1 MGFEALR
8 RRGSARTEPSRRFK
22 LAIVTLPADP
32 PAQLKLAELTI
43 ARLEAERDRLESLVV
58 RLGALAAEFD
68 AEVLVQGLTE
78 AARDLTGATLA
89 MFVPTELAA
98 VSQPTV
104 VCEPGALG
112 EMPEPSRVPILA
124 GTLWRVSPVRLDDAL
139 QADASNPGYGRF
151 SDGKPFRSW
160 VGAPVRDRYGDAL
173 GGLFLAH
180 HCPQAF
186 GPREEEMIQGLAAH
200 LGASLDN
207 LAVFQERSG
216 VARALQQTL
225 LPPELPDIPGVDFAS
240 RYRPAKSMAL
250 VGGDFY
256 DMFEVRPGVWSLIM
270 GDVSGVGP
278 EAAALTGIARYAVRA
293 LASQGASPAKI
304 LTQLNE
310 TLVRFGLQDR
320 FCTMLYGELR
330 PDGDVLRVKIA
341 NGGHPYPMLLRA
353 DGWVE
358 ELEIHG
364 TLLGMLS
371 EISLEERDVEL
382 APGDLLVGYTDGVT
396 EARDPSGD
404 FFGPMVWPTFW
415 WGVPAGPRRG
425 WPSAS
430 NSPCSSSKPVSP
442 PTTSPSWWSRLF
454 PNRSGKHA
462 GGGTHQIRCRSHPP
476 WLNRGASRSPRA
488 TRFENG

>member
-1 MGFEALR
+1 M
-8 RRGSARTEPSRRFK
+8 
-22 LAIVTLPADP
+22 TLPADP
-32 PAQLKLAELTI
+32 LAELKLAELTI
-43 ARLEAERDRLESLVV
+43 ARLEAERDRLESLVI

-68 AEVLVQGLTE
+68 AEALVQGVTE

-139 QADASNPGYGRF
+139 QAGANAGYGRY

-160 VGAPVRDRYGDAL
+160 VGAPVRARYGDAL

-180 HCPQAF
+180 HCPQVF
-186 GPREEEMIQGLAAH
+186 GAREEEMLQGLAAH

-207 LAVFQERSG
+207 LAIFQERSG

-225 LPPELPDIPGVDFAS
+225 LPPELPEIPGVDFAS

-256 DMFEVRPGVWSLIM
+256 DIFEVRPGVWSLIM

-278 EAAALTGIARYAVRA
+278 RRPPLPVSPATPVRA

-320 FCTMLYGELR
+320 FCTMLYAELR
-330 PDGDVLRVKIA
+330 PDGGVVKIKIA
-341 NGGHPYPMLLRA
+341 NGGHPYPMLLHA

-358 ELEIHG
+358 ELDIHG
-364 TLLGMLS
+364 TLLGMLD
-371 EISLEERDVEL
+371 EVSLEERDFEL
-382 APGDLLVGYTDGVT
+382 APGDLVVGYTDGVT

-404 FFGPMVWPTFW
+404 FFGPDGLANVLVGCAGRPAAWVAQRIELAVLEYQA
-415 WGVPAGPRRG
+415 GVTPDDVAIVVVQALPEKIG
-425 WPSAS
+425 
-430 NSPCSSSKPVSP
+430 
-442 PTTSPSWWSRLF
+442 
-454 PNRSGKHA
+454 
-462 GGGTHQIRCRSHPP
+462 
-476 WLNRGASRSPRA
+476 
-488 TRFENG
+488 